1 MSFDQFVNERYN
13 SEDSKENKID
23 EVSTSPVSGTKAG
36 WTYELDHKKYVLTK
50 DVTGVRIGDYAN
62 VVLPKGTEIYN
73 LPGGVF
79 ANHSSLKQKYTG
91 GINFKQSR
99 WDNTYGVLIRK
110 EEHVLNQI
118 EDNSKILESLDESI
132 DSRVR
137 SKIVVHLKNQGI
149 EHGEDYDYSGG
160 EFLAK
165 DMDVAQNMA
174 DAVADKFRVVIY
186 DDRITKDGK
195 IPMMIV
201 ENETITTTQ
210 PTQIPEIPAA
220 NTQTH
225 TVEKPVT
232 KEDIKGFHKIDSIKR
247 DIEKSKVALEKMK
260 TLIDQGV
267 KDKKLTE
274 SYIQLLEH
282 RTTLIKEMDRIIEET
297 KQTIT
302 KK

>member
-1 MSFDQFVNERYN
+1 MKKFMSFDEFVNERFN
-13 SEDSKENKID
+13 QNEPITTVEKKENL
-23 EVSTSPVSGTKAG
+23 V
-36 WTYELDHKKYVLTK
+36 
-50 DVTGVRIGDYAN
+50 
-62 VVLPKGTEIYN
+62 
-73 LPGGVF
+73 
-79 ANHSSLKQKYTG
+79 
-91 GINFKQSR
+91 
-99 WDNTYGVLIRK
+99 
-110 EEHVLNQI
+110 NQ
-118 EDNSKILESLDESI
+118 ESLDESI

-165 DMDVAQNMA
+165 NMDVAQNIA
-174 DAVADKFRVVIY
+174 DAAADKFRVVIY

-201 ENETITTTQ
+201 ENETVVA
-210 PTQIPEIPAA
+210 PVAPAQIPEVPVSNIP
-220 NTQTH
+220 NH
-225 TVEKPVT
+225 TAEKPIA
-232 KEDIKGFHKIDSIKR
+232 KEDIKGFHKLDSIKR